1 MTSILARALRRQT
14 TSVATRSIQTL
25 SFGGTDETIIERSDY
40 PKSKIEELFKDDTVS
55 MLGYGTQGRGQALNA
70 RDSGIEMC
78 IGLREGGASWK
89 LAIEDGWVPGESLVS
104 VEEAAARGTVVMYL
118 LSDAGQVRWVASRT
132 LCTLLTP
139 PRRLAAHSVDACDSP
154 TIHIHHPFLK
164 VRCVA
169 HRRAAHHVG

>member
-1 MTSILARALRRQT
+1 MEQ
-14 TSVATRSIQTL
+14 
-25 SFGGTDETIIERSDY
+25 
-40 PKSKIEELFKDDTVS
+40 
-55 MLGYGTQGRGQALNA
+55 
-70 RDSGIEMC
+70 
-78 IGLREGGASWK
+78 REGGASWK